1 MREQQNNRHDR
12 TTIGLD
18 LGDRWHR
25 FCVLGA
31 SGQVVEEGRVAN
43 NRVALS
49 ELSSRYPG
57 ALIVMEQAVIVRGS
71 AGIWSKRHVK

>member
-1 MREQQNNRHDR
+1 MREQQNNRRDR

-25 FCVLGA
+25 FCVLGE
-31 SGQVVEEGRVAN
+31 SGQVVEEGSVAN

-57 ALIVMEQAVIVRGS
+57 ALIVME
-71 AGIWSKRHVK
+71 AGCHSPWVSRLERLRCIA

>member
-1 MREQQNNRHDR
+1 MREQQNNKRER

-31 SGQVVEEGRVAN
+31 GGQVVEEGSVAN

-57 ALIVMEQAVIVRGS
+57 AVGGAIDCSSIEITRALEFS
-71 AGIWSKRHVK
+71 